1 MPDDIDTIGRNRIL
15 PHAHRCAT
23 EENCQDL
30 PGPPKCDITDFDM
43 IRRSLSMVL
52 HPGEFSIELFAPG
65 VDRTF
70 NRQCGIDFLR
80 RFRRLELGV
89 ELDGADSDANFVGE
103 SNPDSALPP

>member
-43 IRRSLSMVL
+43 IRRGLSMVL
-52 HPGEFSIELFAPG
+52 HPG
-65 VDRTF
+65 
-70 NRQCGIDFLR
+70 
-80 RFRRLELGV
+80 
-89 ELDGADSDANFVGE
+89 
-103 SNPDSALPP
+103 